1 MNKPIRTLAVG
12 CLLLFAMLL
21 INVNYVQVIEAS
33 SLNDASSNKRARD
46 AECSRER
53 GPILVGGTPIA
64 RSVPS
69 NDSLKFQRRYTNPP
83 MFANLTGYFSCIYG
97 TTGVESTENSV
108 LSGSDE
114 RLFVNRMIDLVGND
128 QPKGGSVLLTID
140 PKAQQAALDGLQ
152 ALSSQYGPTKGSVVA
167 LDPQSGAILA
177 MVTQPSYN
185 PNLIATHDPGAAKRA
200 FDSLVAS
207 PDDRGLN
214 RGAQLTYPPGSTF
227 KLITASAAL
236 SNGYTPDSTVKG
248 GTVFDLPG
256 SSDTIKNEN
265 GSNCGGNEITLTKA
279 LEVSCNVS
287 FADLGVKL
295 GASTLQDQAE
305 KYGFNDDILDELP
318 AATSVYPEASQI
330 DEAQTALTAIGQ
342 YDDRATPLQ
351 MAMVAGG
358 IANGGAVMKPYIVRE
373 VRAPNNLE
381 TLDEA
386 NPEVLHQ
393 AVSSSVADQLTQMMV
408 DVVDQGTG
416 SNSRIP
422 GISVAGKTGTAN
434 SAEDRAPY
442 AWMVAFAPANDPQ
455 VAVAVLV
462 EQTGIGR
469 DEITGNGLAGP
480 IAKAVMEA
488 VINP

>member
-12 CLLLFAMLL
+12 CLLLFALLL
-21 INVNYVQVIEAS
+21 ININYVQVFKAS
-33 SLNDASSNKRARD
+33 SLNDAAENKRARD

-53 GPILVGGTPIA
+53 GPILVGGEPVA

-69 NDSLKFQRRYTNPP
+69 KDSLKFQRRYTDPA
-83 MFANLTGYFSCIYG
+83 MYANLTGFFSCIYG
-97 TTGVESTENSV
+97 TSGIENTQNPV

-128 QPKGGSVLLTID
+128 QPKGGSVQLTID
-140 PKAQQAALDGLQ
+140 PKAQAAALKGLQ
-152 ALSSQYGPTKGSVVA
+152 DLTAQYGPTKGSVVA
-167 LDPQSGAILA
+167 LDPTTGAILA

-185 PNLIATHDPGAAKRA
+185 PNLIASHDPALAKRA
-200 FDSLVAS
+200 FDAVVNS

-214 RGAQLTYPPGSTF
+214 RAAQLTYPPGSTF
-227 KLITASAAL
+227 KLVTASAAL
-236 SNGYTPDSTVKG
+236 SNGYTPNSTVKG
-248 GTVFDLPG
+248 GPVFDLPG

-265 GSNCGGNEITLTKA
+265 GSTCGGSEITLTQA

-295 GASTLQDQAE
+295 GASTLQEQAE

-318 AATSVYPEASQI
+318 SATSVFPDASTL
-330 DEAQTALTAIGQ
+330 DEAQTALSAIGQ
-342 YDDRATPLQ
+342 YNDQASPLQ
-351 MAMVAGG
+351 MAMVAAG
-358 IANGGAVMKPYIVRE
+358 IANGGAVMKPYIVQQ
-373 VRAPNNLE
+373 VRAPNDLQ

-393 AVSSSVADQLTQMMV
+393 AISGTVADQLTQMMV
-408 DVVDQGTG
+408 DVVEQGTG
-416 SNSRIP
+416 VNARIP
-422 GISVAGKTGTAN
+422 GVSVAGKTGTAN

-442 AWMVAFAPANDPQ
+442 AWMVTFAPADDPQ
-455 VAVAVLV
+455 VAVAVMV

-469 DEITGNGLAGP
+469 DEVSGNGLAGP
-480 IAKAVMEA
+480 IAKSVMEA
-488 VINP
+488 VIGQ